1 MLLTQRAIVQGGRA
15 LMLYAAL
22 QLDIEERAG
31 DEARRAKA
39 GELVAFLIP
48 IVKGVLTELA
58 QESVKEAV
66 QIYGGHGYITENG
79 VEQFVRDARIITLY
93 EGTTGIQAMD
103 LLGRKIMQLKG
114 AGLRHFL
121 EEIGGFCQQ
130 QAGNAALGEFVAPL
144 GKAAKEWQAL
154 TMTLAERAQANP
166 EELGA
171 AAVDYLY
178 YSGYVALAYMWARS
192 VAAAEGSAQ
201 SAAFK
206 QAKRDTA
213 RFYFARMLPRCS
225 VHRAA
230 IEAGVASIPAIG

>member
-1 MLLTQRAIVQGGRA
+1 
-15 LMLYAAL
+15 
-22 QLDIEERAG
+22 
-31 DEARRAKA
+31 
-39 GELVAFLIP
+39 
-48 IVKGVLTELA
+48 
-58 QESVKEAV
+58 
-66 QIYGGHGYITENG
+66 

-130 QAGNAALGEFVAPL
+130 HAGDASLGEFVAPL
-144 GKAAKEWQAL
+144 GKMAKEWQAL
-154 TMTLAERAQANP
+154 TMALAERAQANP

-192 VAAAEGSAQ
+192 VAAAEGSTH
-201 SAAFK
+201 SATFK

-213 RFYFARMLPRCS
+213 RFYFARILPRCG
-225 VHRAA
+225 VHRAV
-230 IEAGVASIPAIG
+230 IEAGVASIPSIV